1 MLFTTLGQGW
11 LFLIFLDIGI
21 LCALLFRLFSVFPKW
36 LKNSKKLKKIDEK
49 CEKISK
55 KSAKIEFLAPVRLE
69 KKIKKPKKFNLNS
82 PVFSALKTALIVLIC
97 GAIIYLNIL
106 WLNYGEVRAYLIL
119 AFVVGFCLERTIFA
133 KLIKKYRNYAI
144 IKTK

>member
-1 MLFTTLGQGW
+1 M
-11 LFLIFLDIGI
+11 IFLDIGI

-36 LKNSKKLKKIDEK
+36 LKNRKKIKKIDEK

-69 KKIKKPKKFNLNS
+69 KKTKKPKKFNLNS

-144 IKTK
+144 IKAK